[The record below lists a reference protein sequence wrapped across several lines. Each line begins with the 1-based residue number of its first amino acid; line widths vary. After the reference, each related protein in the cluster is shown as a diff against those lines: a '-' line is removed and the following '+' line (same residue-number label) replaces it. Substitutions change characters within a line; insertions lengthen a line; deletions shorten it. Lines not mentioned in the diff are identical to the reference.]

1 MMMSDY
7 LTARGDLYNAKGY
20 TDKAIALSP
29 QRASFYLR
37 RARLTYMATGS
48 AEKAADDLKQVRALF
63 PKNPEYQV
71 SDIELLTPPKKENK
85 ENPR

>member
-1 MMMSDY
+1 
-7 LTARGDLYNAKGY
+7 
-20 TDKAIALSP
+20 
-29 QRASFYLR
+29 
-37 RARLTYMATGS
+37 MATGS

-85 ENPR
+85 ENPQ